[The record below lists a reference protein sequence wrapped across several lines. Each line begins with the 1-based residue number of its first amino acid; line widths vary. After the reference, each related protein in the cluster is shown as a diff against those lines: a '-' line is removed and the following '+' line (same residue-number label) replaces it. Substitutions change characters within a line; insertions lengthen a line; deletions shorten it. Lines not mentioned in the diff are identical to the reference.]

1 MSLPTYCH
9 CLMNKLTWISRYW
22 VGNLII
28 RSFSFEIVLKRKI
41 DFTRGSEAEL
51 NCPIALSE
59 SGKTQRRRIAAAPSS
74 QIISREVLKSEKNTF
89 ECWIRFK
96 RHFSFSK
103 KSDLGVVKSFQT
115 THPKGPLNL
124 HLTPTSCF
132 LLFFGSF
139 FKCAIVELF
148 YFCVIFTVIFSGP
161 TPASFLFIF
170 GLFKQTIPF
179 FQQINVKNVM
189 FI

>member
-1 MSLPTYCH
+1 MKETENKRKGAGDDPILTTKMPWTMSLPTYCH

-89 ECWIRFK
+89 EC
-96 RHFSFSK
+96 
-103 KSDLGVVKSFQT
+103 
-115 THPKGPLNL
+115 
-124 HLTPTSCF
+124 
-132 LLFFGSF
+132 
-139 FKCAIVELF
+139 
-148 YFCVIFTVIFSGP
+148 
-161 TPASFLFIF
+161 
-170 GLFKQTIPF
+170 
-179 FQQINVKNVM
+179 
-189 FI
+189 